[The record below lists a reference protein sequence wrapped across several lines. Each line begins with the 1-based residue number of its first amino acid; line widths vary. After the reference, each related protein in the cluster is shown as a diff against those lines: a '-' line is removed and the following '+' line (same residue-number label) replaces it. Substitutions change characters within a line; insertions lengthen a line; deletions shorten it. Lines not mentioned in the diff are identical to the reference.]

1 MVNRRHIR
9 IKVMQSVYAFLH
21 SKNDNLT
28 KEEKF
33 LKLNIEKAHDLYVLQ
48 LLLMVEVKNMAKAH
62 LEIKKNKY
70 LATSEDKNPNLK
82 FINNQLIHEIE
93 ESISLKKYVDDH
105 KLDNWKTDSEYVR
118 VILDEIQKS
127 DLYKNYMSSTKNSF
141 EEDKNFIINVFKEI
155 IAPNEKL
162 FDYYE
167 SQNLG
172 WVDDFPFVNTWVIK
186 ALKQLKPLR
195 SFELKGM
202 KIEEDDIEF
211 MKDLFRKTVLN
222 HKKLEDEIDG
232 KTPNWEN
239 ERIADIDMILIKM
252 ALTEFL
258 YFPSIPTKVTINE
271 YIEISKDYST
281 QKSSYFIN
289 GVLDKLLKEYQDSDR
304 LQKIGRGLM

>member
-1 MVNRRHIR
+1 
-9 IKVMQSVYAFLH
+9 MQSVYAFLH

-141 EEDKNFIINVFKEI
+141 EEDKNFIIDVFKEI